1 MLVQKVDLKVELI
14 CFREKTDSLNN
25 KFNPIPNL
33 RTQAVLIA
41 DDDLVVDVRDI
52 DYSFSIWK
60 ANPYSIVGNFPRF
73 HRLVLLLLH
82 LEDQSV
88 IQVDP
93 CTHIGFSTQPSGRDQ
108 AVLGLSQPRPLP
120 R

>member
-1 MLVQKVDLKVELI
+1 MSI
-14 CFREKTDSLNN
+14 TCFREKTDSLNN

-52 DYSFSIWK
+52 DYSFSIWQ

-73 HRLVLLLLH
+73 HRLVYGL
-82 LEDQSV
+82 
-88 IQVDP
+88 IP
-93 CTHIGFSTQPSGRDQ
+93 CW
-108 AVLGLSQPRPLP
+108 PLK
-120 R
+120 